1 MAVNVL
7 FWKPM
12 ACFDTLFN
20 KVVAAMTFG
29 EYCHTEV
36 DFVMSKLEW
45 EKVLSSFSTGGKAQR
60 RSEIVWERMND
71 ILKNIKNETNI
82 HLVFYTVWGSE
93 LNIRMLTANDTY
105 VFNRLPDPRFTSSV
119 ALNMNEEERRLA
131 LGFCFQELHK
141 KYDATKAA
149 TFFIPRFESVCPRNF
164 HNLPSKYFCSEFIV
178 YMLQQVRPVY
188 RQYYPENVT
197 PNDLSKILVD
207 TVQ

>member
-7 FWKPM
+7 FWKPL

-20 KVVAAMTFG
+20 KLVATMTFG
-29 EYCHTEV
+29 DYCHTEV
-36 DFVMSKLEW
+36 DFVMTKREW
-45 EKVLSSFSTGGKAQR
+45 KSVLSSFSVGGKAQR
-60 RSEIVWERMND
+60 RSEIVWKRMED
-71 ILKNIKNETNI
+71 LLQNIHADTNI

-93 LNIRMLTANDTY
+93 LNIRLLTANDSY
-105 VFNRLPDPRFTSSV
+105 VFNRLPDPRYTSTIP
-119 ALNMNEEERRLA
+119 LKMDEEERRLA

-149 TFFIPRFESVCPRNF
+149 TFFVPRFESVCPRNF

-178 YMLQQVRPVY
+178 YMLQQIRPIY

-197 PNDLSKILVD
+197 PNDLNKILSE
-207 TVQ
+207 TVH